1 MLLNEIIQTDIRNIN
16 LPNRKFKPSKAQ
28 EDSIGKG
35 RYSTVRNDPKDP
47 HMVIKKTK
55 FDKGTTAYHNK
66 DVYPQFIDAL
76 INSDQKMN
84 PYFPRIYGMKSYTD
98 KSDDK
103 LNKFNIEKLEDLR
116 ELSAEEMDH
125 IIGLIMDDD
134 VRKAW
139 KVDNERMLA
148 WFISEAIKKNSVRK
162 EIKDR
167 NLYNALT
174 FLSEFLKKNWFLDL
188 HSENMM
194 FRRTPYGPQLVITD
208 PFSQESIQPQDAP
221 SSAEQWV

>member
-1 MLLNEIIQTDIRNIN
+1 MLLNEIIQTDVTNVN
-16 LPNRKFKPSKAQ
+16 LPNRKFKQSKSQ

-55 FDKGTTAYHNK
+55 FDKDKTAYHNK
-66 DVYPQFIDAL
+66 DVYPQFIEAL

-84 PYFPRIYGMKSYTD
+84 PYFPRVYGMKSYND

-103 LNKFNIEKLEDLR
+103 LHKFNIERLEDLR
-116 ELSAEEMDH
+116 QLSAEEMDH

-139 KVDNERMLA
+139 KIDNERMLA
-148 WFISEAIKKNSVRK
+148 WFICEAIKKNSVRK

-174 FLSEFLKKNWFLDL
+174 FLSKFLKKNWYLDL

-208 PFSQESIQPQDAP
+208 PFSQESIMSQDAP

>member
-1 MLLNEIIQTDIRNIN
+1 MLLNEIIQTDVTNVN
-16 LPNRKFKPSKAQ
+16 LPNRKFKQSKSQ

-55 FDKGTTAYHNK
+55 FDKNSTSYHNK
-66 DVYPQFIDAL
+66 DVYPQFIEAL

-84 PYFPRIYGMKSYTD
+84 PYFPRVYGMKSYND

-103 LNKFNIEKLEDLR
+103 LHKFNIERLEDLR

-125 IIGLIMDDD
+125 IMSLIMDDD

-139 KVDNERMLA
+139 RIDNERMLA

-162 EIKDR
+162 EIKDK
-167 NLYNALT
+167 NLYDALT
-174 FLSEFLKKNWFLDL
+174 FLSKFLKKNWFLDL

-208 PFSQESIQPQDAP
+208 PFSQESNQPQDAP

>member
-1 MLLNEIIQTDIRNIN
+1 MLLTEIIQTDVTNVN
-16 LPNRKFKPSKAQ
+16 LPNRKFKQSKSQ

-55 FDKGTTAYHNK
+55 FDKNSTSYHNK
-66 DVYPQFIDAL
+66 DVYPQFIEEL

-84 PYFPRIYGMKSYTD
+84 PYFPRVYGMKSYND

-103 LNKFNIEKLEDLR
+103 LHKFNIERLEDLR
-116 ELSAEEMDH
+116 QLSAEEMDH
-125 IIGLIMDDD
+125 IMSLIMEDD

-139 KVDNERMLA
+139 NIDNERMLA

-162 EIKDR
+162 EIKDK
-167 NLYNALT
+167 NLYDALT
-174 FLSEFLKKNWFLDL
+174 FLSKFLKKNWFLDL

-208 PFSQESIQPQDAP
+208 PFSQESNQPQDAP